1 MSDWKIITGDLLHVR
16 ERLRYIEGLKWLM
29 DVTMDI
35 WMNRRR
41 VKTLQNWRI
50 LNKRQDTIV
59 LDSPTTALI
68 FFYLFRVLNSQ
79 YKQP

>member
-1 MSDWKIITGDLLHVR
+1 MSDWKRITGDLLHVR

-41 VKTLQNWRI
+41 VKTLQNWRL

-68 FFYLFRVLNSQ
+68 WKICINM
-79 YKQP
+79 KTPPT

>member
-1 MSDWKIITGDLLHVR
+1 MSDWKSITGDLLHVR

-41 VKTLQNWRI
+41 VKTLQNWRL

-59 LDSPTTALI
+59 LDSPTTTALI
-68 FFYLFRVLNSQ
+68 WKICINM
-79 YKQP
+79 KTPPT